1 MRDQNNLPNEY
12 PESWDDGT
20 YQTGA
25 TSEGKRQSALITALL
40 IATIFLGSIAS
51 ALGVMNIRLLRQLGQ
66 QNDPVLPVAV
76 DGGSENADYFLQD
89 RLKNSPNLPEDP
101 DLQLQLGT
109 ASAALSPEELGQT
122 LQKCVASVTVLTT
135 QGEEHTGQAL
145 ILSADGFLLTNA
157 HLTANATSVTVQ
169 LPDGQVLPAT
179 VAGADAYADLA
190 VLYVQAQSLQAATF
204 ESVTFYEEAYILLE
218 TKDLTACN
226 VLAKVWTQTCG
237 ADTLVLERT
246 DFASSAGPVF
256 NSRGQVRG
264 FLCRPVGCEEAGW
277 MLSARQLME
286 IATQLAEKGQVSGRP
301 GWGIPVREL
310 SNFCRQYWNLET
322 GLEIENLPVDG
333 YLETYGLLSGDIL
346 LKLNGQLLTDCDL
359 YHALLLQLPADGSAT
374 LEVFRAGNIFTV
386 TLPVGGN
393 PEA

>member
-25 TSEGKRQSALITALL
+25 TPEGKRQSALITGLL

-51 ALGVMNIRLLRQLGQ
+51 ALGIMNIRLLRQLGQ

-76 DGGSENADYFLQD
+76 DGSEHTDSFLQD
-89 RLKNSPNLPEDP
+89 RLQDSPNLPENP
-101 DLQLQLGT
+101 KLQLQVGT

-135 QGEEHTGQAL
+135 QGAEHAGQAL

-179 VAGADAYADLA
+179 VAGMDAYADLA
-190 VLYVQAQSLQAATF
+190 VLYVQGQSLQAATF
-204 ESVTFYEEAYILLE
+204 ENEPLCEDGYVLVDA
-218 TKDLTACN
+218 KDLTVCN
-226 VLAKVWTQTCG
+226 VLAKTRLQPCG
-237 ADTLVLERT
+237 GDSLVLEKT

-256 NSRGQVRG
+256 NARGQVQG
-264 FLCRPVGCEEAGW
+264 FVPPGGLWGSWLDAFCPAADGNCRPAGGK
-277 MLSARQLME
+277 R
-286 IATQLAEKGQVSGRP
+286 TGQRP
-301 GWGIPVREL
+301 SRL
-310 SNFCRQYWNLET
+310 
-322 GLEIENLPVDG
+322 
-333 YLETYGLLSGDIL
+333 GDP
-346 LKLNGQLLTDCDL
+346 G
-359 YHALLLQLPADGSAT
+359 A
-374 LEVFRAGNIFTV
+374 
-386 TLPVGGN
+386 
-393 PEA
+393 